1 MMLWRDKRD
10 QRNGQG
16 AGVVTH
22 NSSTWESEVEE
33 LGILAKM
40 RVGQKSSSK
49 RGRRDQS
56 TELPFHI
63 TSMCCEE
70 LRNWNKSSR
79 KAKCPNKGQT
89 ATPPGSPWEGLIV
102 QGQRN
107 TPVARGCLWQPCS
120 WPDQHTY
127 RVGVCC

>member
-49 RGRRDQS
+49 RGRS
-56 TELPFHI
+56 
-63 TSMCCEE
+63 
-70 LRNWNKSSR
+70 
-79 KAKCPNKGQT
+79 
-89 ATPPGSPWEGLIV
+89 
-102 QGQRN
+102 
-107 TPVARGCLWQPCS
+107 
-120 WPDQHTY
+120 
-127 RVGVCC
+127 GV